1 MVYGFV
7 VAAVLALVPGLA
19 EAQQVALFGGQAGSA
34 SLFSDNYLGGTRD
47 SADLETLQTASLFAG
62 ETGLFSK
69 PLRQIPAA
77 PGHGAQ
83 IARLRDLIASAEAGS
98 AGYDAVQHRARIRP
112 ERAPTLMTVAEIF
125 DWIKRTPGQPHAI
138 GRYQFIPS
146 TLAYLVGELDVPGH
160 ARFDP
165 ALQDRLANALLD
177 QAGLPDFLAG
187 RMDHR
192 AFMNAIA
199 KIWAGLPNSTGRSH
213 YAGVAGNK
221 AVLSWAR
228 FEAEML
234 RIFPAAG

>member
-1 MVYGFV
+1 MVHGFV
-7 VAAVLALVPGLA
+7 VAAAVALVPGLA
-19 EAQQVALFGGQAGSA
+19 GAQQIALFGGEARSA
-34 SLFSDNYLGGTRD
+34 SLFSDDYLRGARE

-69 PLRQIPAA
+69 PLRQMPPAP
-77 PGHGAQ
+77 PGHGDQ
-83 IARLRDLIASAEAGS
+83 IARLRDLIASAEAG
-98 AGYDAVQHRARIRP
+98 AMGYDAVQHRARIRP

-146 TLAYLVGELDVPGH
+146 TLAYLVGELEVPGD

-177 QAGLPDFLAG
+177 QAGLPEFLAG
-187 RMDHR
+187 RMEHR

-234 RIFPAAG
+234 RIFPTG